1 MKPRLLIVVTEDP
14 RTSRRPAEAV
24 RIAAGVSAWQ
34 RVEVTL
40 FLRGPAVRALG
51 EFANELADGENF
63 ERYLPVFAE
72 HHRPIFAQQGAA
84 ELAELGETP
93 VKFQLA
99 TEVQL
104 AALAAGSNCVLCF

>member
-14 RTSRRPAEAV
+14 RTSRRPAEAA
-24 RIAAGVSAWQ
+24 RIAAGVAAWQ

-40 FLRGPAVRALG
+40 FLHGPAVHALG

-63 ERYLPVFAE
+63 ERYLPLFTE
-72 HHRPIFAQQGAA
+72 HHRPIFAQQGAS
-84 ELAELGETP
+84 ELAELGQPP

-99 TEVQL
+99 TEHQL
-104 AALAAGSNCVLCF
+104 AALAAGSDCVLRF